1 MGRGSSQPAVD
12 NEGQSSVA
20 AWRLER
26 LVSSGFDQELAA
38 RIAADPGFDLHVVLE
53 LVDRGCPPRL
63 AWRIAAPLEEE
74 P

>member
-1 MGRGSSQPAVD
+1 MSAQPVIDSGEERARV
-12 NEGQSSVA
+12 

-26 LVSSGFDQELAA
+26 LLSAGFDRELAA
-38 RIAADPGFDLHVVLE
+38 RIAAGRGVDLHMLLE

-63 AWRIAAPLEEE
+63 AWRITAPLDRE